1 MLVAVGILFIIYAV
15 VDHRNHLY
23 ANIVLTAV
31 DGILFLY
38 LGQAATVGAVAFI
51 SASTGDIMNMFGW
64 ISFGYCLI
72 MAYEAANEAIQQKKA
87 GETGP
92 VDGEMGVEQP

>member
-1 MLVAVGILFIIYAV
+1 
-15 VDHRNHLY
+15 
-23 ANIVLTAV
+23 
-31 DGILFLY
+31 
-38 LGQAATVGAVAFI
+38 
-51 SASTGDIMNMFGW
+51 MNMFGW